1 MKKMFFVHERVKESP
16 DGLLH
21 AVAPELNFQQFSTV
35 QDQPMLAPQT
45 IASAATIAVTTGL
58 TFVTGTTP
66 NIQTITPPI
75 TGGAVMIGLVFTNA
89 SPPQIATTGNVSV
102 GSTTLVQNKLNLLWY
117 DPSSNKWY
125 LNS

>member
-1 MKKMFFVHERVKESP
+1 MKKMFFVHERIKESP

-21 AVAPELNFQQFSTV
+21 AVAQDLVFQNFSTV
-35 QDQPMLAPQT
+35 QSGQSPKPVT
-45 IASAATIAVTTGL
+45 IASSTTIAPTTGI
-58 TFVTGTTP
+58 TFVTATTP

-75 TGGAVMIGLVFTNA
+75 SDGAVMIGLIFTNA
-89 SPPQIATTGNVSV
+89 APPQLLTTGNIAV

-117 DPSSNKWY
+117 DPVSAKWY

>member
-1 MKKMFFVHERVKESP
+1 MKKMFFVHEAIKESP
-16 DGLLH
+16 DALLFS
-21 AVAPELNFQQFSTV
+21 VAQDEAFQAFSTV
-35 QDQPMLAPQT
+35 QSGQSPKPVT
-45 IASAATIAVTTGL
+45 IASSTTIAPSTGI

-75 TGGAVMIGLVFTNA
+75 SDGATMIGLIFTNA
-89 SPPQIATTGNVSV
+89 SPPQLLTTGNVSV

-117 DPSSNKWY
+117 DPVSAKWY